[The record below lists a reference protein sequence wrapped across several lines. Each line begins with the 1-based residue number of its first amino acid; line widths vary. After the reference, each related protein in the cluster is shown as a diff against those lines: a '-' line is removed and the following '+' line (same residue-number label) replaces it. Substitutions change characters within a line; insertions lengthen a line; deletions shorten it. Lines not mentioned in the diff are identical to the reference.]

1 MVGPITIPISAM
13 HFYIDLVTMDLIKVG
28 FSFMGFS
35 FEIKIG
41 CSFFCSVPC
50 DVIKPTSLANPS
62 P

>member
-41 CSFFCSVPC
+41 CSFFLLGPM
-50 DVIKPTSLANPS
+50 
-62 P
+62 